1 MNKDKNTTPAAEE
14 VKPAPK
20 QEEAKPTEAMIDSS
34 EAEESSTGDKDLTEK
49 EEKVIISIG
58 EELEGLKKEYK
69 EKFPD
74 GIYSKYEM
82 FRVLEKDNNS
92 QLADSGVKKTSMV
105 YDDMEA
111 FINLSLFDTD
121 F

>member
-1 MNKDKNTTPAAEE
+1 MNKDKKTAPAAEE
-14 VKPAPK
+14 LDASPTKAK
-20 QEEAKPTEAMIDSS
+20 EKAKPTEAMRDSS

-69 EKFPD
+69 EQFPN

-82 FRVLEKDNNS
+82 FRVLEKDNS
-92 QLADSGVKKTSMV
+92 QL
-105 YDDMEA
+105 
-111 FINLSLFDTD
+111 
-121 F
+121 